1 MAQIEYYILMY
12 MLKNKKHLYLLT
24 ILRVGTFGKN
34 KLLKE
39 QTRHPF
45 YYTITDWGYMV
56 C

>member
-1 MAQIEYYILMY
+1 MAEIEYYSY
-12 MLKNKKHLYLLT
+12 VHAQKHLYLLT